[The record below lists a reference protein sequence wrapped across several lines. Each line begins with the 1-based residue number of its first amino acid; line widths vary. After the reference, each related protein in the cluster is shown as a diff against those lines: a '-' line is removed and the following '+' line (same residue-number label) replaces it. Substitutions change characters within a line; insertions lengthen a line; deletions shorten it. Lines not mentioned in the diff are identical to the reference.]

1 VTPRTLGTV
10 AAVAVLGFFFLR
22 SGEPETWRIRND
34 TPASSGSIVCFGDSL
49 TFGHGAE
56 PDESYPSV
64 LGDLLR
70 RRVVN
75 RGRNGDTSVAAAE
88 RVDEVLDL
96 HPAVVVVTLGGNDM
110 LQRLPIEDTVRAMTT
125 IFDRLVGAGAMVAFI
140 GIDPPFTSAAR
151 MTAVRTLCREHG
163 VLWVG
168 DAMDGLWGD
177 RSRMSDQIHPNAAGY
192 RVMAERVA
200 AALRT
205 HL

>member
-1 VTPRTLGTV
+1 VTARTLAIV
-10 AAVAVLGFFFLR
+10 AALAAVGLVALR

-34 TPASSGSIVCFGDSL
+34 RPAASGPIVCFGDSL

-56 PDESYPSV
+56 PDESYPAV
-64 LGDLLR
+64 LGRLLG

-75 RGRNGDTSVAAAE
+75 RGRNGDTSVAA
-88 RVDEVLDL
+88 VDRLGEVLDL
-96 HPAVVVVTLGGNDM
+96 HPAVVVMTLGGNDM
-110 LQRLPIEDTVRAMTT
+110 LQRLPIPATVQAMTT
-125 IFDRLVGAGAMVAFI
+125 IFDRLTAAGVMVVFL

-151 MTAVRTLCREHG
+151 MDAIRALCREHG
-163 VLWVG
+163 VLWFG

-177 RSRMSDQIHPNAAGY
+177 RARMSDQIHPNAAGY

-200 AALRT
+200 SALRA

>member
-10 AAVAVLGFFFLR
+10 AAAAVLGVFFLR

-34 TPASSGSIVCFGDSL
+34 KPAASGSIVCFGDSL
-49 TFGHGAE
+49 TYGHGAE

-64 LGDLLR
+64 LGGLLG

-75 RGRNGDTSVAAAE
+75 RGRNGDTSVAAAA
-88 RVDEVLDL
+88 RLDEVLDL

-125 IFDRLVGAGAMVAFI
+125 IFDRLVGAGAMVVFLA
-140 GIDPPFTSAAR
+140 IDPPFTSSAR
-151 MTAVRTLCREHG
+151 MTAIRTLCHERG

-168 DAMDGLWGD
+168 DAMGGLWGD

-200 AALRT
+200 SALRA

>member
-1 VTPRTLGTV
+1 MLGGL
-10 AAVAVLGFFFLR
+10 LG
-22 SGEPETWRIRND
+22 
-34 TPASSGSIVCFGDSL
+34 
-49 TFGHGAE
+49 
-56 PDESYPSV
+56 
-64 LGDLLR
+64 

-75 RGRNGDTSVAAAE
+75 RGRNGDTSVAAA
-88 RVDEVLDL
+88 RLDELLDL

-125 IFDRLVGAGAMVAFI
+125 IFDRLVGAGAMVVFLA
-140 GIDPPFTSAAR
+140 IDPPFTSSAR
-151 MTAVRTLCREHG
+151 MTAIRTLCRERG

-200 AALRT
+200 STLRA

>member
-1 VTPRTLGTV
+1 MTPRTLGAV
-10 AAVAVLGFFFLR
+10 AAVALVGLVFLR

-34 TPASSGSIVCFGDSL
+34 KPAASGPIVCFGDSL
-49 TFGHGAE
+49 TFGHGAS

-64 LGDLLR
+64 LGGLLG

-88 RVDEVLDL
+88 RLDEVLEL
-96 HPAVVVVTLGGNDM
+96 HPAIVVVTLGGNDM
-110 LQRLPIEDTVRAMTT
+110 LQRLPIDDTVRAMTT
-125 IFDRLVGAGAMVAFI
+125 IFDRLVDAGAMVAFV

-151 MTAVRTLCREHG
+151 MTAVRTLCRERG

-168 DAMDGLWGD
+168 DAMDGLWSD

-200 AALRT
+200 SALRA